1 MRINDFKISDNEMI
15 SMGFDYLMENEVEN
29 KMNQIDN
36 INLNFEDI
44 NKNFD

>member
-15 SMGFDYLMENEVEN
+15 SMGLDYLMEDELEN
-29 KMNQIDN
+29 KINQIDN

-44 NKNFD
+44 DKNFN